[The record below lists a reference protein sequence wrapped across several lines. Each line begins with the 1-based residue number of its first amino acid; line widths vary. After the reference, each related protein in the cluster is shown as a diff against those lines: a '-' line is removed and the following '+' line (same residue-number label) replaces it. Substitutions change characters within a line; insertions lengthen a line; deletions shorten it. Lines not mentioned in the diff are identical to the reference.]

1 MTDNKNNMN
10 LFEKNRQKLFSKL
23 ADKSLAIINSN
34 DEMPRNGDQI
44 FKFRQNS
51 DLYYLSGINQPKSIL
66 CLCNN
71 HPNVNY
77 KEILFATKPD
87 ENYAIWYGHQFGKE
101 ELQEVS
107 GIKTIF
113 WLEDFESV
121 LRDLMINSENIYL
134 SSNEYIKFI
143 PDFPDRNHRF
153 SLELKEKYPLHQ
165 YFRLAPI
172 TSDLRLKKEQ
182 EEIEIIKNACE
193 ITAKTFDRILKF
205 SKPNIYE
212 HEIEAEITHEFIIN
226 RADAHAYQPIIASG
240 SNACVLHYTENNKIC
255 KKGDLVLLDFGAEID
270 NYASDCSRTIPV
282 NGKFTERQKAY
293 YQAVLN
299 VYKAI
304 EKQYIIGNTIDNL
317 NKETGLLIENE
328 LIKLGLFSKEDVEK
342 QNNEKPLFKKFFMHG
357 VSHFM
362 GLDVHDVGS
371 RQTLLEEGMILTC
384 EPGIYNAE
392 EGIGIR
398 LENDILITKDGPINL
413 MKNIPIEIEEIE
425 KIMLKL

>member
-23 ADKSLAIINSN
+23 AEKSLAIINSN

-71 HPNVNY
+71 HPNINY

-101 ELQEVS
+101 ELQEIS

-121 LRDLMINSENIYL
+121 LRDLMINAENIYL

-153 SLELKEKYPLHQ
+153 SLELREKYPLHH
-165 YFRLAPI
+165 YFRLSPI

-182 EEIEIIKNACE
+182 AEIEIIKNACE
-193 ITAKTFDRILKF
+193 ITAKAFNRILNFTK
-205 SKPNIYE
+205 SNIYE
-212 HEIEAEITHEFIIN
+212 HEIEAEIIHEFIIN
-226 RADAHAYQPIIASG
+226 RADGHAYQPIIASG

-255 KKGDLVLLDFGAEID
+255 KNGDLVLLDFGAEIN

-342 QNNEKPLFKKFFMHG
+342 QNNEKPLYKKFFMHG

>member
-182 EEIEIIKNACE
+182 TEIEIIKNACE
-193 ITAKTFDRILKF
+193 ITAKAFNRILNFTK
-205 SKPNIYE
+205 SNIYE
-212 HEIEAEITHEFIIN
+212 HEIEAEIIHDFIIN
-226 RADAHAYQPIIASG
+226 RADGHAYQPIIASG
-240 SNACVLHYTENNKIC
+240 SNACVLHYTKNNKIC
-255 KKGDLVLLDFGAEID
+255 KNGDLVLLDFGAEIN

-342 QNNEKPLFKKFFMHG
+342 QNNEKPLYKKFFMHG

>member
-193 ITAKTFDRILKF
+193 ITAKAFNRILNFTK
-205 SKPNIYE
+205 SNIYE

>member
-23 ADKSLAIINSN
+23 AEKSLAIINSN

-101 ELQEVS
+101 ELQKIS

-113 WLEDFESV
+113 WLEDFDMV
-121 LRDLMINSENIYL
+121 IKDLIINSENIYL

-143 PDFPDRNHRF
+143 PDFPDKNHRF

-255 KKGDLVLLDFGAEID
+255 KNGDLILLDFGAEIN

-342 QNNEKPLFKKFFMHG
+342 QNNEKPLYKKFFMHG